1 MDYELIRICLSKM
14 GLAEYATVI
23 ASISA
28 VIAAVSASFSYRL
41 SKKIY
46 DEIKSDEVVV
56 VSKIQHPELKEAD
69 HKKSVL
75 YFTIFNKSHRKVSIT
90 KLRAT
95 DTDGNN
101 IPIKWSTSIDQHG
114 NIENPTGLVGLSD
127 SKEIYIRRN
136 DGESYFI
143 TKFFLKNS
151 FQKNE
156 IELIYKL

>member
-1 MDYELIRICLSKM
+1 M
-14 GLAEYATVI
+14 GDYATVI
-23 ASISA
+23 AAISA
-28 VIAAVSASFSYRL
+28 VIAAVSASLSYRL

-56 VSKIQHPELKEAD
+56 VSKIQHPELNEAD

-75 YFTIFNKSHRKVSIT
+75 YFTVFNKSHRKVSIT
-90 KLRAT
+90 NLRAT
-95 DTDGNN
+95 DRDGKN
-101 IPIKWSTSIDQHG
+101 IPIKWSTSIDHLG

-143 TKFFLKNS
+143 TKIFLKNS

-156 IELIYKL
+156 LELTYEP